1 VRGWKSILTLLF
13 EDLMDALP
21 SDSAPVGCALKSPT
35 LLPQPGDGCTLSGMD
50 LRVRMGMFEEEP
62 TPVVPAIFELT
73 DLQNDVKYPAPLGS
87 LTAPSPD

>member
-1 VRGWKSILTLLF
+1 
-13 EDLMDALP
+13 MDALP

-87 LTAPSPD
+87 LTGFSQLVKRAMWAMEPSDLL